1 DFLSIGAFIL
11 LFISMNL
18 ILKTVTS
25 NDIQQFESFFINK
38 EKTMNKIILK
48 ILNILKKITRD

>member
-1 DFLSIGAFIL
+1 
-11 LFISMNL
+11 MNL
-18 ILKTVTS
+18 ILKTVTT
-25 NDIQQFESFFINK
+25 NDIQQFESFFIIK